1 MVKLDHLTLF
11 VQDVEMSRD
20 WYVNILA
27 LRVEFD
33 VPAVQAVALQDTDG
47 FGLFLQERSMRK
59 FAPSCVLT
67 FQVDDVEA
75 KCRELAALGIDLDA
89 PPQKLAWGYG
99 AEITDP
105 DGYVIRLWDER
116 SMREKG

>member
-1 MVKLDHLTLF
+1 M
-11 VQDVEMSRD
+11 
-20 WYVNILA
+20 
-27 LRVEFD
+27 
-33 VPAVQAVALQDTDG
+33 
-47 FGLFLQERSMRK
+47 
-59 FAPSCVLT
+59 
-67 FQVDDVEA
+67 DDVEA
-75 KCRELAALGIDLDA
+75 KYRELVGLGIDLDA